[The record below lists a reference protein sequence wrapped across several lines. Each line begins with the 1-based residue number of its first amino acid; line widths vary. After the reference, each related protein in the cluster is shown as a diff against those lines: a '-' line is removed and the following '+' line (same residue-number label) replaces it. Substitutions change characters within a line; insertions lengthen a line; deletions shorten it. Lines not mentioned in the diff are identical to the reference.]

1 MAEILRAVDL
11 GTRVP
16 ELLRRHSGVRRA
28 ELVGSRAGGTPTPL
42 SDWDFAV
49 ETDDLAA
56 LAAALPELLA
66 PLEPL
71 AQQWDPLG
79 EHPTYMLML
88 RGPTKVDVIFFAEAM
103 QERPP
108 WQVRAD
114 TLAAIDAHF
123 WDWILWLAAKR
134 ARGREELVREE
145 LAKMHGYL
153 LAPLGRET
161 APETIEEAV
170 AGYLSLSA
178 RAQRRLGV
186 DVPRALRDEVQPA
199 LGGAGHPARWS

>member
-1 MAEILRAVDL
+1 MGEILRAVDF

-16 ELLRRHSGVRRA
+16 ELLEPHPSVRRVTLA
-28 ELVGSRAGGTPTPL
+28 GSRAAGTPTPL

-49 ETDDLAA
+49 ETGDFA
-56 LAAALPELLA
+56 LLSEALSELTA

-88 RGPTKVDVIFFAEAM
+88 RGPTKIDLIFFEETMAE
-103 QERPP
+103 QPP
-108 WQVRAD
+108 WQVSAE

-134 ARGREELVREE
+134 AGGRDDLVGQE

-153 LAPLGRET
+153 LGPLGVDE
-161 APETIEEAV
+161 APATIEQAV
-170 AGYLSLSA
+170 DAYVAVSRSA
-178 RAQRRLGV
+178 ERRLGV
-186 DVPRALRDEVQPA
+186 EVPRGLREEVLPA
-199 LGGAGHPARWS
+199 ILS